1 MGSSIL
7 ALDVGSSSI
16 KALVARVDGA
26 PLASHAV
33 WTPVKTPR
41 GAGSLAREFSHEALW
56 RAIVTAARQAMTVAA
71 VKAADIAAV
80 CVTSQRQGLAFLDG
94 DGCELYLAPN
104 TDLRAVFEGAA
115 QDEQHREAFYRTTG
129 HLPPFFMAPAKL
141 RWFQVHRPREY
152 ERIHTVLSLGDWA
165 AFRLTG
171 ERAGE
176 RALAGEAGLLEV
188 TTGRWAKCLMR
199 ALGLRDDWFPPLVD
213 SGAIVGVLTASAA
226 ADLGVKRG
234 VPVVAAGPD
243 TQCGLLGMGVA
254 APGDMGVLAGW
265 SMTSQAVTA
274 SPRFDPALSAWVGLH
289 SVAGHWVSEV
299 NLGDAGAA
307 YAWVARTM
315 YGAGAAAFRRMEREA
330 AEVTEGTEGTY
341 AFLGPAPL
349 NMRRLGVRTGGL
361 LMPVPISHA
370 GASRDTLARAFMEST
385 GFAVREGLERL
396 EKVTGRKVS
405 AFALGGGMVRSGP
418 LAGIIAAATGRQ
430 VALASVEHVSA
441 YGAALAGAAAV
452 GGFASLEEAARNA
465 ASRLAAV
472 ATDGKAVLAYH
483 ERYERWRRLRDAMEA
498 ISLE

>member
-16 KALVARVDGA
+16 KALVAGVDGT
-26 PLASHAV
+26 PLASCAV
-33 WTPVKTPR
+33 RTPVKTPR
-41 GAGSLAREFSHEALW
+41 GVGSLAREFSPEVLW
-56 RAIVTAARQAMTVAA
+56 RAVVTAARQAMRAAA
-71 VKAADIAAV
+71 VRATDIAAV
-80 CVTSQRQGLAFLDG
+80 GVTSQRQGLAFLDG
-94 DGCELYLAPN
+94 DGFELYLAPN
-104 TDLRAVFEGAA
+104 KDLRAVFEGAA
-115 QDEQHREAFYRTTG
+115 QDEQHRELFYRTTG

-152 ERIHTVLSLGDWA
+152 ERIHTVMTLGDWA
-165 AFRLTG
+165 AIRLTG
-171 ERAGE
+171 ERVSE

-188 TTGRWAKCLMR
+188 AKGRWAKGLMR
-199 ALGLRDDWFPPLVD
+199 TLGLRDDWFPPLVD
-213 SGAIVGVLTASAA
+213 SGAVVGRLTATAA

-234 VPVVAAGPD
+234 APVVTAGPD

-254 APGDMGVLAGW
+254 APGDVGVLAGW

-274 SPRFDPALSAWVGLH
+274 SPRLDPDLSAWVGLH
-289 SVAGHWVSEV
+289 PVAGRWVSEV

-330 AEVTEGTEGTY
+330 EVGEGSEGAS

-361 LMPVPISHA
+361 LMPVPISHS
-370 GASRDTLARAFMEST
+370 GASRATLARAFMEST

-430 VALASVEHVSA
+430 ARLANEEHVSA

-452 GGFASLEEAARNA
+452 GGFASLEDAARFA
-465 ASRLAAV
+465 ASRLAPV
-472 ATDGKAVLAYH
+472 ATDGKILLAYN
-483 ERYERWRRLRDAMEA
+483 ERHERWRRLRDAVEA